1 MENEER
7 EQLEAELRIL
17 HSRLDASSS
26 ECGDWNL
33 SKVVE
38 SLIDACVASTDE
50 SLKAWGENAKTNLSE
65 RISERMRI
73 RERINEIEA
82 LLEEM

>member
-7 EQLEAELRIL
+7 EQLEAELRVL

-26 ECGDWNL
+26 ECGDRNL
-33 SKVVE
+33 IKVVE
-38 SLIDACVASTDE
+38 SLIDACVVSSDD
-50 SLKAWGENAKTNLSE
+50 SLKAWGENTKTNLSE

-73 RERINEIEA
+73 RERINEIEVI
-82 LLEEM
+82 LEDM